1 MITFKHL
8 TILTR
13 IKVKDKSSEK
23 IKKVLLKLIDG
34 NLTDLGCV
42 NSDLHQKTNNKNVFI
57 LYENWEKKSHWLD
70 HLKSE
75 RKLLF
80 DLEIENC
87 VAQLKI
93 EEMKM
98 IQ

>member
-1 MITFKHL
+1 MNLKGIGAFSQ
-8 TILTR
+8 ISQNINIER
-13 IKVKDKSSEK
+13 IH
-23 IKKVLLKLIDG
+23 
-34 NLTDLGCV
+34 DLR
-42 NSDLHQKTNNKNVFI
+42 F
-57 LYENWEKKSHWLD
+57 NWEKKSHWLD